1 MCPICWTIALLSF
14 FGIAGTGFAI
24 WAEANTTLML
34 IGMLSVSGVFWGMVY
49 MYVSSRGC
57 QCRKKGEI
65 CQCGQRKQ

>member
-14 FGIAGTGFAI
+14 FGIAGTGFAL

-34 IGMLSVSGVFWGMVY
+34 IGMTSVSIIFWLLVY
-49 MYVSSRGC
+49 KYVSSRGC
-57 QCRKKGEI
+57 QCGKKGEI